1 MKKVIR
7 LTESDLKRIVRRVL
21 NEDVDPTTPTGVPNS
36 DGDVL
41 ILDKNSSLG
50 ILDGTEYL
58 LWNKDPV
65 FKNYNT
71 TKKIPN
77 GVEYYLYVKKTID
90 GVKFTLVFDNINYL
104 TIKDGKLI
112 GNTWEDLFS
121 KFNKV
126 SLNGPNSLTS
136 DKNNIFQS
144 LIKNTVPCFEID
156 KEEPQYIYIDNKTGT
171 VNRLRL
177 FLQPKCDEKIEYVF
191 LELDSSDGVYAKIN
205 NETANVIWNGKDL
218 KFEESDEP
226 KLIIVE
232 PPNDEVKPKPNDEV
246 IPKPNDKVIPK
257 PTLNNN
263 NTPPTGVVDSYSNF
277 VLDENVSLGILGDGE
292 YVLYGEPLENDG
304 KTKKIPDGSGYYL
317 KLIKILNGYKVS
329 INNNEALTIKDG
341 ILIGNTWGDLFSKI
355 NNVSMTNPNDL
366 LSNEDDIFQ
375 SLLDNTVPCFE
386 IDKEKEQRVFYNIKT
401 GTVNTF
407 ILYLKSKCNKKIT
420 SVRLTLDKF
429 DKVNALVNGKMA
441 NTIWDG
447 NDLKFK
453 RSKKQELIIKVNEN
467 VRKALKT
474 YFYN

>member
-36 DGDVL
+36 DGNVL

-58 LWNKDPV
+58 LWNRDPV

-77 GVEYYLYVKKTID
+77 GVEYHLEVRKTID
-90 GVKFTLVFDNINYL
+90 GIDVNISLYDNL

-156 KEEPQYIYIDNKTGT
+156 KEKTQYIYIDNKTGT

-191 LELDSSDGVYAKIN
+191 LELDSSDGIGAGIN
-205 NETANVIWNGKDL
+205 GVDKSNVIWNGKDL

-232 PPNDEVKPKPNDEV
+232 PPNDEVIPKPNDEV

-263 NTPPTGVVDSYSNF
+263 NTPPTGVVDSDSNF

-355 NNVSMTNPNDL
+355 NNVSLDTNKNEL
-366 LSNEDDIFQ
+366 LSWEADIFE
-375 SLLDNTVPCFE
+375 SLLENDVPCFE
-386 IDKEKEQRVFYNIKT
+386 IDKEKEHKVFYGIKT
-401 GTVNTF
+401 GIVNAV
-407 ILYLKSKCNKKIT
+407 ILYLKSTCNEKIT

-429 DKVNALVNGKMA
+429 DKVGALVNGKMA

-447 NDLKFK
+447 KKLEFK
-453 RSKKQELIIKVNEN
+453 KSKKQELIIKVNEN
-467 VRKALKT
+467 VRKVLRT
-474 YFYN
+474 YF